1 MLLRAFFEV
10 IFPPLC
16 HVCRSPV
23 TDGAEI
29 HLCASCRDQLVPIGS
44 PLCTVCGEPFA
55 TEGGIDHRCGTCLTS
70 RRPFDAARAPLVLA
84 GPAQELIHRF
94 KYGGKVHLRRPL
106 ALLTARELAPLAR
119 EWGVELLV
127 PVPLH
132 ARRLRERG
140 FNQAVLLGESLG
152 RAWRLPLA
160 RRALRRVRWTEPQA
174 GLSAA
179 ERAENIRGA
188 FAVAEPARV
197 AGRRVLLVDD
207 VYTTGSTVTE
217 CARELKRAGATAV
230 FVVTVARAP

>member
-1 MLLRAFFEV
+1 
-10 IFPPLC
+10 
-16 HVCRSPV
+16 
-23 TDGAEI
+23 
-29 HLCASCRDQLVPIGS
+29 
-44 PLCTVCGEPFA
+44 
-55 TEGGIDHRCGTCLTS
+55 
-70 RRPFDAARAPLVLA
+70 
-84 GPAQELIHRF
+84 
-94 KYGGKVHLRRPL
+94 
-106 ALLTARELAPLAR
+106 
-119 EWGVELLV
+119 
-127 PVPLH
+127 
-132 ARRLRERG
+132 
-140 FNQAVLLGESLG
+140 VLLGESLG